1 MRKLFTAIAIVAV
14 SFTAP
19 SAVGEEAVSESREEL
34 ASLWNPEQT
43 QQVAA
48 SESTQ
53 ANYTGMHEIDI
64 DGVTGP
70 WEGNFRGGRV
80 HPPAGR

>member
-1 MRKLFTAIAIVAV
+1 MRKLFTAIAIAAV

-19 SAVGEEAVSESREEL
+19 SAFGEEAVPESRAEL
-34 ASLWNPEQT
+34 ASLWNTEQA

-48 SESTQ
+48 SESTRT
-53 ANYTGMHEIDI
+53 NYTGMHETDT

>member
-19 SAVGEEAVSESREEL
+19 SAFGEEAVSESRQEL

-48 SESTQ
+48 SESART
-53 ANYTGMHEIDI
+53 NFTGMYEIDT